1 MKKIISLLTAL
12 VLCLSLCPCSPS
24 GKIEGSGYKTP
35 EDAVLAYAKALKSA
49 NVSKILSTFA
59 VETYVE
65 NYDLE
70 AQVKDYNNYSLA
82 LNPKF
87 SSVDSFTTD
96 LNLLSRQQIIA
107 NNLTL
112 LCLFSCLGEDSD
124 VVQGRNIRFD
134 GDPYND
140 PDDLFDDMD
149 FESWSEI
156 LSEMEFDDDFVYM
169 DDLVDED
176 NIGTFEDRLDQQCD
190 YYGCDEI
197 VPMGLE
203 LELNGEDCI
212 LFVDVACY
220 DGKWFILR
228 QGGMLATW
236 QGCSVYA
243 AGLYIEE

>member
-12 VLCLSLCPCSPS
+12 VLCLSLCACSPS

-70 AQVKDYNNYSLA
+70 THVEEMNSYSFAYNQ
-82 LNPKF
+82 KF
-87 SSVDSFTTD
+87 LCVDNFTTD
-96 LNLLSRQQIIA
+96 LNLLSRQQTIA
-107 NNLTL
+107 NNLTR
-112 LCLFSCLGEDSD
+112 LCFLSCLGEDSEI
-124 VVQGRNIRFD
+124 VQGYPIRFD

-140 PDDLFDDMD
+140 PDELFDDID

-156 LSEMEFDDDFVYM
+156 LSEMEFDDDFVYA

-176 NIGTFEDRLDQQCD
+176 SIDMFEDHLDQQCD

-220 DGKWFILR
+220 DGKWYILQ

-236 QGCSVYA
+236 QGCSSYCG
-243 AGLYIEE
+243 GLYIEE

>member
-1 MKKIISLLTAL
+1 MKKVISLLMAL
-12 VLCLSLCPCSPS
+12 ALCLSLCACSLS

-35 EDAVLAYAKALKSA
+35 EDAVLAFAKALKTA
-49 NVSKILSTFA
+49 DVSKILSTFA

-70 AQVKDYNNYSLA
+70 THVEEMNSYSFAYNQ
-82 LNPKF
+82 KF
-87 SSVDSFTTD
+87 LCVDNFTTD
-96 LNLLSRQQIIA
+96 LNLLSRQQTIA
-107 NNLTL
+107 NNITY
-112 LCLFSCLGEDSD
+112 LCLFSCLGEDSEII
-124 VVQGRNIRFD
+124 QGRNISFN

-140 PDDLFDDMD
+140 PEDLFDDMD

-156 LSEMEFDDDFVYM
+156 LSEMEFDDDFVYT
-169 DDLVDED
+169 DDFVDD
-176 NIGTFEDRLDQQCD
+176 DSIDAFEDHLDQQSD

-220 DGKWFILR
+220 DGKWYILR
-228 QGGMLATW
+228 QGGMLANWT
-236 QGCSVYA
+236 GCMSFCG
-243 AGLYIEE
+243 GLYIE